1 MEQEF
6 SRILRGWYRKN
17 GRTLPWRDTQNPYH
31 IWLSEIILQ
40 QTRVEQGLPYYE
52 RFTAAFPTVQDL
64 ANATEDQVL
73 RLWQGLGYY
82 SRARNLHAAARQ
94 VRDTFGGRFPADYQS
109 IRSLKG
115 VGDYTAAAIAS
126 FAFHLPHAVVDGN
139 VYRFLAR
146 FTGDATPIDST
157 AGKKRFAALAQELLD
172 PAHPA
177 EHNQAIMEFG
187 ALHCRPVQ
195 PRCETCPFQFAC
207 HALIHQQVDHL
218 PVKEK
223 KTAVRERRLHY
234 FFVTDGEKILLR
246 RREGRDIWQGLY
258 EFPLVEVPAEGP
270 AAEPEEL
277 LRQLGI
283 TGPRSRITGRDHRT
297 HLLTHQRLH
306 AVIYHVEVPRL
317 RTAGYT
323 AVALRRLHQYGLP
336 QLLVAYLHSKG
347 HSTSG

>member
-6 SRILRGWYRKN
+6 SKILRDWYRKN
-17 GRTLPWRDTQNPYH
+17 GRELPWRGTQNPYL

-40 QTRVEQGLPYYE
+40 QTRVDQGLPYFL
-52 RFTAAFPTVQDL
+52 RFSETFPTVKDL
-64 ANATEDQVL
+64 ANAPEDQVL

-94 VRDTFGGRFPADYQS
+94 VCDTFGGHFPADYPLL
-109 IRSLKG
+109 RSLKG

-126 FAFHLPHAVVDGN
+126 FAFGLPHAVVDGN
-139 VYRFLAR
+139 VFRFLSR

-172 PAHPA
+172 PAHAA

-207 HALIHQQVDHL
+207 GALIANTVNQL

-223 KTAVRERRLHY
+223 KQKVRDRWLHY
-234 FFVTDGEKILLR
+234 FFVTDGEHTLLR
-246 RREGRDIWQGLY
+246 KRENKDIWQGLY
-258 EFPLVEVPAEGP
+258 EFPLAEPAGAEG
-270 AAEPEEL
+270 AAAV
-277 LRQLGI
+277 LRKLGI
-283 TGPRSRITGRDHRT
+283 QAQRARITETVQLT
-297 HLLTHQRLH
+297 HLLSHQRLH
-306 AVIYHVEVPRL
+306 AVIRRVEVSRL
-317 RTAGYT
+317 QQQGYLT
-323 AVALRRLHQYGLP
+323 VHLSELHRYGLP
-336 QLLVAYLHSKG
+336 QLLIRYLRNSARAA
-347 HSTSG
+347 SG